1 MVYTRATILCTVYIL
16 FLLLTMCSHSNGA
29 ALTYSLSFED
39 PMSWSDDVT
48 PWGDSAVQE
57 WEIAD
62 GGKQGKCLRITGT
75 TYKRT
80 VSYEIRTLQF
90 NHKPDTPATV
100 SFDFKDVCV
109 PPGSFLMLRYFDGY
123 CGGQAFHWV
132 ADDKFKPFPAPLFDS
147 RTSKLT
153 RNWQRVSCSTPP
165 LKNTVLPLAFIVQ
178 QPRQDRPVD
187 SAAADAQFVEFLLDN
202 LSVRVT
208 ALDKLMDP
216 DFDWHGNYGGSTV
229 EFRQNT
235 LGANADWCDFAD
247 QEVADFPIGGK
258 VRYTLF
264 QFSDATTQKNPGTR
278 HNLIHE
284 EHATGAGGVSAVH
297 LNRWCVAG
305 NLSAVSW
312 GVRQTVAYESL
323 GLKPDESAKIRVTM
337 RMTQLDH
344 DNNRASRIQLGVDP
358 EGGIVTQKALWTPEE
373 RVCIRHDNRW
383 STPSIEFVRPK
394 GSTAFTIYFRQRDG
408 IPKDARDKSYP
419 PDPKEPQS
427 QGTES
432 TIEAYADWVLVEL
445 VR

>member
-1 MVYTRATILCTVYIL
+1 VVYTRPAILCTLYIL
-16 FLLLTMCSHSNGA
+16 FLLLTMCGHSNGT
-29 ALTYSLSFED
+29 ALTYSLTFD
-39 PMSWSDDVT
+39 YPMSWSDDVT

-75 TYKRT
+75 TYKRS

-90 NHKPDTPATV
+90 NHKPNTPIAI

-147 RTSKLT
+147 RTSKLA
-153 RNWQRVSCSTPP
+153 RNWQRVNCSTPP
-165 LKNTVLPLAFIVQ
+165 LKNTLVTLAFIVQ
-178 QPRQDRPVD
+178 QPPQDQPVD
-187 SAAADAQFVEFLLDN
+187 SVASEAQYVEFLIDN
-202 LSVRVT
+202 LSVSVT

-216 DFDWHGNYGGSTV
+216 DFNWHGNYGGSTT

-235 LGANADWCDFAD
+235 LGADADWCDFAD
-247 QEVADFPIGGK
+247 QEIADFPTGGK
-258 VRYTLF
+258 IRYTLF
-264 QFSDATTQKNPGTR
+264 QFRDATRQKNPGTR

-284 EHATGAGGVSAVH
+284 GHALGAGGVSAIH
-297 LNRWCVAG
+297 LNRWCLAG

-312 GVRQTVAYESL
+312 GVRQTVSYESL

-344 DNNRASRIQLGVDP
+344 DDNRASRIQLGVDP
-358 EGGIVTQKALWTPEE
+358 HGGIVTQKALWTPEE

-408 IPKDARDKSYP
+408 IPKDASDKSYP

-427 QGTES
+427 QGTQS
-432 TIEAYADWVLVEL
+432 TIEAYADWVLVEV